1 MNNST
6 YSRFLT
12 NYFLDVNECTEEAH
26 NCHVMSNAT
35 CSDTDGSFY
44 CNCTEGFEGNG
55 THCNGTVL
63 LLISVMCLTVPL
75 L

>member
-12 NYFLDVNECTEEAH
+12 NYFLDVNECAEETH

-44 CNCTEGFEGNG
+44 CNCTGGFEGNG
-55 THCNGTVL
+55 TYCDGTAFTSVYIDFIDIL
-63 LLISVMCLTVPL
+63 LL
-75 L
+75 